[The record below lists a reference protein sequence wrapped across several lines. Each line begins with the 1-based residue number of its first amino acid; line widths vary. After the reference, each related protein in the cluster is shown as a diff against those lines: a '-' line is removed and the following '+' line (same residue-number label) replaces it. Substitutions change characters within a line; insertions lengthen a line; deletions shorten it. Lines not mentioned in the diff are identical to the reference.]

1 MSIKIAIVDDN
12 TDLIDSIS
20 MNLGLFAE
28 LDIILT
34 ATNGRNFC
42 EKLVACKDK
51 PQVVLMD
58 IDMPVMNGIEATSLI
73 HEMYPDIKVVILTV
87 FDDDKK
93 IFDAIQ
99 AGANGYLLKDSKPA
113 KIMAAIE
120 DAMDGGVPM
129 SPTVATK
136 TLELLMNFAPDTK
149 KLKSTE
155 DYRLSHR
162 EVEVLQLLATGKN
175 YQQIAEMLFLS
186 PKTIRGHIERI
197 YNKLHVHNKIE
208 AVKVAQK
215 NRWL

>member
-34 ATNGRNFC
+34 ATNGSNFC